1 MKRVILLWFPD
12 SGFRS
17 LLNPETV
24 EQCKEIL
31 YLYENCLSFADW
43 RVRVPRPSWTAVRYQ
58 DEQLVWHEE
67 RFEGKVARLVLHEID
82 HTNGILHIHRMEKGD
97 RPLTV
102 TEYDAMAAPSAT
114 PSSPTAID
122 TK

>member
-1 MKRVILLWFPD
+1 M
-12 SGFRS
+12 
-17 LLNPETV
+17 LNPETV

-82 HTNGILHIHRMEKGD
+82 HTNGILYIDYLTSADELIPVRPSIDD
-97 RPLTV
+97 RDP
-102 TEYDAMAAPSAT
+102 EPEAALV
-114 PSSPTAID
+114 
-122 TK
+122 